1 MNKRYESKLERLE
14 KIKQQIKEEEKRIE
28 QDIGKHALKTFNLS
42 YEDLEEVKSMIDE
55 LYLIYEER
63 KKQNSDD
70 EIESNNYNQPSHNLN
85 HMGG

>member
-70 EIESNNYNQPSHNLN
+70 EI